1 MPRALSFRQSGMTF
15 TVRVSH
21 RVQTKH
27 GAVWTAAC
35 IGHMMDRYLWKPR
48 FYMLQGDQSNA
59 PLFIAGC
66 GVAALAIALTQGWMH
81 KEFVGFLFLLSVVL
95 VSCALSWGYFET
107 GVPQIASKV
116 STVADQSIS
125 WFVLLIVAFGA
136 ISILDVSGGIGWF
149 GGHRKPRRRKP
160 EKEDDL

>member
-1 MPRALSFRQSGMTF
+1 MTF
-15 TVRVSH
+15 TVQAPHSGH
-21 RVQTKH
+21 TKRRRGGLDGGLH
-27 GAVWTAAC
+27 WAYNASLS
-35 IGHMMDRYLWKPR
+35 IKPR
-48 FYMLQGDQSNA
+48 FHMLQGDQSNA

-81 KEFVGFLFLLSVVL
+81 KRFVGFLFLVSVVL
-95 VSCALSWGYFET
+95 ASCALSWGYFET
-107 GVPQIASKV
+107 GVPQIASKI

-125 WFVLLIVAFGA
+125 WFVLSIVAFGA
-136 ISILDVSGGIGWF
+136 ISILDVGGGIGWF